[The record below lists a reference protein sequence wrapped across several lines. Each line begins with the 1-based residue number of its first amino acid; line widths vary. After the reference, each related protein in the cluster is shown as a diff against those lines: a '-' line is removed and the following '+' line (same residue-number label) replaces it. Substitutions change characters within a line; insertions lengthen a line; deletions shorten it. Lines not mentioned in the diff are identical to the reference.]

1 MTAYAIETAQ
11 ERGQLFVRPG
21 DQVYENQVVGV
32 YSKAGD
38 LKINVCKQKA
48 LTNMRAANKEVRTAL
63 DEARIMGLDDALE
76 YIAED
81 ELVEVTPQA
90 RRGVGV
96 SGGERRSGVGHAAL
110 GCGRACIRAR
120 AWLSRNADARPR
132 SGVELAPC
140 LWPANRLRASPIIAT
155 PLLRSRSACA
165 RTQRRRAS
173 AAASADEREFTKLSC
188 AGHIT
193 RAQRAACEAPAPHV
207 HAQHGALLAA
217 GAWGRHAFV
226 PLPGVSAS

>member
-110 GCGRACIRAR
+110 GCGRACICARAR
-120 AWLSRNADARPR
+120 LSHMPR
-132 SGVELAPC
+132 RC
-140 LWPANRLRASPIIAT
+140 QASLGRRVGAV
-155 PLLRSRSACA
+155 SVAC
-165 RTQRRRAS
+165 
-173 AAASADEREFTKLSC
+173 
-188 AGHIT
+188 
-193 RAQRAACEAPAPHV
+193 
-207 HAQHGALLAA
+207 
-217 GAWGRHAFV
+217 
-226 PLPGVSAS
+226 